1 MSEAEASAVEEGQVK
16 RRPVRSYVR
25 REGRLTRAQSRA
37 LEKLLPDYEFPA
49 SDAAVDLPAVFG
61 RRAETVLEIGF
72 GNGDILV
79 RLAREHPERNYI
91 GVEVHRPGIGRLL
104 MRLKETS
111 LDNVRVAPRDAT
123 EVLRNEIPDDALKQ
137 ILIYFPDPWPKK
149 RHHKRRLV
157 QQEFVLLATAKLIV
171 GGEFKLATDWP
182 EYAAQMLEILNSS
195 PDLENLSP
203 DGTYVE
209 RSPERPVT
217 RFEQRGRNRGHV
229 VYDLAYR
236 RIA

>member
-1 MSEAEASAVEEGQVK
+1 MSEARAIAEEQTG
-16 RRPVRSYVR
+16 RRRVRSYVR
-25 REGRLTRAQSRA
+25 REGRLTPAQSRA
-37 LEKLLPDYEFPA
+37 IEKLLPEYEFPA
-49 SDAAVDLPAVFG
+49 SDAAVDLPAIFG
-61 RRAETVLEIGF
+61 RRADTVLEIGF
-72 GNGDILV
+72 GNGDILA
-79 RLAREHPERNYI
+79 RLAAEHPERNYI

-104 MRLKETS
+104 MRLDEAS
-111 LDNVRVAPRDAT
+111 IENVRVAPRDAT
-123 EVLRNEIPDDALKQ
+123 EVLRNEIPDDALRQ

-157 QQEFVLLATAKLIV
+157 QQEFVLLATAKLVV

-182 EYAAQMLEILNSS
+182 EYAAQMLQILNAS

-209 RSPERPVT
+209 RPSERPET
-217 RFEQRGRNRGHV
+217 RFEKRGRKKGHA